1 MRRIYTTF
9 MDLAQLRADILT
21 ALGELVGTYT
31 FSNGATTAAIR
42 KDDGS
47 IPYEEEPDVEGLE
60 VVIVPFNRMNLTP
73 MLGGDK
79 RLDSSV
85 QIVLK
90 QWDINETTQAARE
103 ILISQLPI
111 DRVEPLVPRSDKLDN
126 LEVSTLAMDDDVYF
140 FG

>member
-1 MRRIYTTF
+1 

-21 ALGELVGTYT
+21 ALDGEIGEYR
-31 FSNGATTAAIR
+31 FSGGQTTAAIR
-42 KDDGS
+42 IDEGTP
-47 IPYEEEPDVEGLE
+47 PYDEEPSVSGLE
-60 VVIVPFNRMNLTP
+60 VVIQLFQRMNLTP

-79 RLDSSV
+79 RLDSSI

-90 QWDINETTQAARE
+90 QWDINETTQTARE

-111 DRVEPLVPRSDKLDN
+111 DRVEPVVQRSNKLDN
-126 LEVSTLAMDDDVYF
+126 IEISTLAMDDDVYF